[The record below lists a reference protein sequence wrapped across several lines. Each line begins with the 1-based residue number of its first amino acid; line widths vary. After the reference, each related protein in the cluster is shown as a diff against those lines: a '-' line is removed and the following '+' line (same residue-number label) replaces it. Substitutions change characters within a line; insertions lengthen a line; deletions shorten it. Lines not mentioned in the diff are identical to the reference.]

1 MSRYFLAI
9 PIPDEVTKSLVG
21 LQHGIE
27 DAQWARPEKLH
38 ITLRFLGQI
47 DEETAKKLQD
57 SLKSIEHKKF
67 KISLSSTGMF
77 LESFQPAFIWAGVD
91 GDEFV
96 KELKKK
102 IDDNLKQYTLPP
114 ENNADLEYI
123 PHVTLAK
130 ITDPHKAE
138 VNQFLEVNKA
148 YKSGEFLVES
158 FVLIRSEGNP
168 SIPHTVY
175 EMYGLSPEAPNASFN
190 KKPTPSLP
198 KP

>member
-9 PIPDEVTKSLVG
+9 PIPEAVTKSLVG

-38 ITLRFLGQI
+38 ITLRFLGEI
-47 DEETAKKLQD
+47 EEETVRKLQD

-77 LESFQPAFIWAGVD
+77 LENFQPAFLWAGVD
-91 GDEFV
+91 GADFV

-102 IDDNLKQYTLPP
+102 IDDNLKQYSLPP
-114 ENNADLEYI
+114 ENNADLEYV

-130 ITDPHKAE
+130 IADPQKAE
-138 VNQFLEVNKA
+138 IVQFLEANKA
-148 YKSGEFLVES
+148 YKSTTFSVES

-175 EMYGLSPEAPNASFN
+175 EEYGLVSEGHHTSLSKKSSPI
-190 KKPTPSLP
+190 LP

>member
-1 MSRYFLAI
+1 M
-9 PIPDEVTKSLVG
+9 
-21 LQHGIE
+21 QQGIK
-27 DAQWARPEKLH
+27 DAQWARPEKMH

-47 DEETAKKLQD
+47 EEETARQLQD
-57 SLKSIEHKKF
+57 SLKSVEHKKF

-77 LESFQPAFIWAGVD
+77 LENFQPAFLWVGVD
-91 GDEFV
+91 GADFV

-102 IDDNLKQYTLPP
+102 VDDSLKKYTLPP
-114 ENNADLEYI
+114 ENNADLEYV

-130 ITDPHKAE
+130 IGDTQNE
-138 VNQFLEVNKA
+138 EISRFLKTNKA
-148 YKSGEFLVES
+148 YKSEPFFVDS

-175 EMYGLSPEAPNASFN
+175 ERYGLTPEIDGTPYN
-190 KKPTPSLP
+190 KKNSFQFT